1 MSFYALFL
9 FPPMTGVSSTFHTS
23 LQDGVPNERKIIKL
37 CEYAAKNP
45 FRIPKVLTLLSSQLQ
60 CSIGVWQELLV
71 SNRLQNILK
80 KDATRNFE
88 VSTSNSLILSQRLI
102 TSCFVCVRS
111 RCKFSAF
118 SLFLFQFT
126 LFHIGIWRPLT
137 C

>member
-60 CSIGVWQELLV
+60 CSIGV
-71 SNRLQNILK
+71 
-80 KDATRNFE
+80 
-88 VSTSNSLILSQRLI
+88 
-102 TSCFVCVRS
+102 
-111 RCKFSAF
+111 
-118 SLFLFQFT
+118 
-126 LFHIGIWRPLT
+126 
-137 C
+137 